1 MEGSRLKEPWV
12 GGWPLRDRASSIAG
26 LGCWELSSIL
36 ATTGRSC
43 ARPED
48 FCLRVGR
55 SDQSFADSST
65 DLLFIVL
72 VAIIPP
78 RGYIIRESGPQRPT
92 KQSRHVCDR
101 LCEEKQ
107 RCVPYERRHTTD
119 PQSSN
124 FRRNDGISVDFRFPP
139 SHLSSLSS
147 RVVSTSDCAVRGL
160 RFESHR

>member
-1 MEGSRLKEPWV
+1 MDGLSAIEPAVLLALVAGSSPSSSP
-12 GGWPLRDRASSIAG
+12 PLDAPAPALETFVSASVDPTRAS
-26 LGCWELSSIL
+26 
-36 ATTGRSC
+36 
-43 ARPED
+43 
-48 FCLRVGR
+48 
-55 SDQSFADSST
+55 DSST
-65 DLLFIVL
+65 ELLFIVL

-78 RGYIIRESGPQRPT
+78 RGYGIRESGPQRPT

-107 RCVPYERRHTTD
+107 RCVPYERRRTTD

-124 FRRNDGISVDFRFPP
+124 LRRNDGISVDFRFPP

-147 RVVSTSDCAVRGL
+147 RVVSASDCA